1 MESAYLIAARYCGAM
16 SEENVEIVREAFD
29 REARRDVKV
38 LDVYDPDVVMD
49 FSESP
54 FADFMMGTAHR
65 RGVTGVQE
73 AFRDWYDAFK
83 DVETDVDE
91 LIDAGDHVVVVFTY
105 RSKGRASEV
114 EVAWKHM
121 AGVWTFRDGKVV
133 RVAWLRTR
141 EDALEAAGLQ
151 E

>member
-1 MESAYLIAARYCGAM
+1 M

-29 REARRDVKV
+29 RGMLDART
-38 LDVYDPDVVMD
+38 LDVYDPDVEMD
-49 FSESP
+49 FSDSP
-54 FADFMMGTAHR
+54 FADFMTTSGRR
-65 RGVTGVQE
+65 RGIGQVQS

-83 DVETDVDE
+83 DVEADVDE
-91 LIDAGDHVVVVFTY
+91 LIEVGDHVIVVFTY
-105 RSKGRASEV
+105 RSRGRGSGA

-121 AGVWTFRDGKVV
+121 AGIWTFRDGKVV

-141 EDALEAAGLQ
+141 EQALEAAGLS